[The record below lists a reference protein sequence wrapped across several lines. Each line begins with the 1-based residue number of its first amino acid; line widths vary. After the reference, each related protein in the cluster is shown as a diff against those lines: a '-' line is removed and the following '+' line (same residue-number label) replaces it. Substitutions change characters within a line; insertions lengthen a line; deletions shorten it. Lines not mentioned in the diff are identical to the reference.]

1 MKRFRAWWTLGAAIL
16 LACGSETR
24 QGEPEAGA
32 VAPEAAIDDAAISEA
47 GEAAA
52 LDSGGEEAGPSV
64 ADASDALDAAPHDV
78 GPPDVSDSE
87 AGAPAL
93 TISVAEGALRGK
105 FEHGARL
112 FLAVP
117 YAAPPVGALRFALPV
132 PARSWQGVRAAG
144 THGPSCIQ
152 PPDGTDGPTAE
163 DCLTLDVYTPMKV
176 TAPLPVMVFLH
187 GGAFAGGGAHTF
199 AAQWLSAGQDVV
211 VVTVNYRLGALGL
224 LVDPALDAAL
234 GVPSGNLALRDQQ
247 QALRWL
253 RDNVAAFGGDR
264 TRITLFGQSAG
275 AISTCLHLFAR
286 GSEGLAQRFLMQSG
300 TCIEGGGAPLTRAQI
315 VERSAAYIQLRCPD
329 QTTRLS
335 CLRSLPAAS
344 LTALSIAEDFLVS
357 GFYPYVDGSLLPG
370 TPRELVRRGELHAGE
385 ILLGTNLSEFDLPK
399 TKGSLLPEIPNQ
411 LALRFLIATSFPD
424 DADAVLALYARGSD
438 AEAHAAYVRL
448 SVDKDQ
454 RCPSRALA
462 RATSA
467 RGYPTYL
474 YSFEVAPAVHAM
486 ELDYV
491 FGWPEG
497 GVSQGLT
504 GAPYPLLRSLVGAV
518 QRYWTRFAR
527 SGDTNVASGSQNDG
541 STPTWPAFNEAGA
554 YLTLAEPI
562 RSASTLYGAECDFW
576 DAYYARQR

>member
-1 MKRFRAWWTLGAAIL
+1 M
-16 LACGSETR
+16 
-24 QGEPEAGA
+24 PEAA
-32 VAPEAAIDDAAISEA
+32 TLAPEAAAADAAIAETGTAPPHDA
-47 GEAAA
+47 GEPETGASA
-52 LDSGGEEAGPSV
+52 
-64 ADASDALDAAPHDV
+64 ADASLPLDGAAPDSGTLDV
-78 GPPDVSDSE
+78 GDSQI
-87 AGAPAL
+87 GAASAL
-93 TISVAEGALRGK
+93 MINVTEGALRGK
-105 FEHGARL
+105 RDHDARL

-117 YAAPPVGALRFALPV
+117 YAAPPLGALRFALPE
-132 PARSWQGVRAAG
+132 PPQRWQGVRNAG

-163 DCLTLDVYTPMKV
+163 DCLTLDVYTPTQV
-176 TAPLPVMVFLH
+176 TSPLPVMVFLH

-199 AAQWLSAGQDVV
+199 AAQWLSAAQDVI

-247 QALRWL
+247 RALRWL

-264 TRITLFGQSAG
+264 TRITLFGQSAA

-300 TCIEGGGAPLTRAQI
+300 TCLEGGGAPLTRAQI
-315 VERSAAYIQLRCPD
+315 AERSAAYIQLRCPD

-335 CLRSLPAAS
+335 CLRSLPVS
-344 LTALSIAEDFLVS
+344 SFTALSIAEDFLVS
-357 GFYPYVDGSLLPG
+357 GFYPYVDGSLLPAP
-370 TPRELVRRGELHAGE
+370 PRELVRRGELHAGE

-399 TKGSLLPEIPNQ
+399 TKGSLLPELPNQ
-411 LALRFLIATSFPD
+411 LALRFLIATSFPED
-424 DADAVLALYARGSD
+424 DETLLSLYAHGSD
-438 AEAHAAYVRL
+438 ADAHAAYVRL
-448 SVDKDQ
+448 TVDKDQ

-504 GAPYPLLRSLVGAV
+504 GAPYPPLRSLVGAM

-527 SGDTNVASGSQNDG
+527 SGDTNLTSGSKDG
-541 STPTWPAFNEAGA
+541 GHTPTWPTFNEGGA

-562 RSASTLYGAECDFW
+562 RSVSSLYGAECDFW
-576 DAYYARQR
+576 DAYYERQR